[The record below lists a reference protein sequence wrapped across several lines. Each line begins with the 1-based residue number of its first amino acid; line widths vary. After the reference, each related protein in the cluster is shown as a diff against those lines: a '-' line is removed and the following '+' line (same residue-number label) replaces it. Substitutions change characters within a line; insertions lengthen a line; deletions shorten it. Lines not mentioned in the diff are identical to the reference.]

1 MLRIPLRHLCLPIA
15 LLLWSG
21 ATASSQP
28 AAAGSK
34 VIFSTYLGGAGVDE
48 GLAVATDAS
57 GAVYVAGLTTSTVF
71 PGTHSGLIGVDDAFV
86 SKFSPAGQL
95 LYSTRFGGGG
105 FTEAI
110 GIAVDGLGNVYITG
124 QTSAADF
131 PIVNGYQ
138 STYGGGFSDAF
149 LAKFD
154 QSGALIYSTFLGGS
168 SSSSEFGGAIAVD
181 QSGNAYIAGTTSAQ
195 DFPLRNAFQGTYGGG
210 FSDAFI
216 AKINTNVAGDA
227 GLIYSTYLGSIGS
240 DSGNAIAVDGG
251 GHAVIAGAAAC
262 CFPTTPD
269 AVQTFIAS
277 SGEHAFTT
285 KMGPTGQLLYST
297 LIGGRK
303 HDVALAVAI
312 DQNDLIYVGGQTSSL
327 DFPTTPQ
334 AFQAEMHAIV
344 GGFLV
349 LIDPS
354 VSGPAGMRYSSLLA
368 GSVFDTVL
376 AVAVDGVGRVSL
388 TGFTDSTDFPTKNP
402 VQPVFGGQRDGFF
415 VQIDP
420 SLAGTTGLIYGTF
433 LGGPGGDQATGVAL
447 SPDAR
452 IAITGITDSPY
463 PTDNAFQPNPAGSLE
478 AFVTYVSFDMT
489 PPVLTPS
496 DLIINATGP
505 GGAIGTFVITAS
517 DLDDPNPIVQCTPP
531 SGSAFA
537 IGTTQV
543 KCSASD
549 ASDNTATGEFQ
560 VYVKGAQEQIGDL
573 KVFVGSLGLDKGL
586 TNSLQTKLNAAERD
600 PRPGACSDLN
610 DFIKQVT
617 AKTGTSIAAPI
628 ANQLTTS
635 AGRIRAVLGCAR

>member
-1 MLRIPLRHLCLPIA
+1 MLRIPLHHPCLPIA
-15 LLLWSG
+15 LLLCST

-28 AAAGSK
+28 AAGPSK
-34 VIFSTYLGGAGVDE
+34 VLFSTYLGGTGVDE

-57 GAVYVAGLTTSTVF
+57 GAVYVAGLTSSTVF

-86 SKFSPAGQL
+86 AKFSPAGQL
-95 LYSTRFGGGG
+95 LYSTRLGGSG
-105 FTEAI
+105 FTEAM
-110 GIAVDGLGNVYITG
+110 GIAVDDLGNLYITG
-124 QTSAADF
+124 QTSATDL

-138 STYGGGFSDAF
+138 SLYGGGFSDAF

-168 SSSSEFGGAIAVD
+168 SSGNEFGHAIAVD
-181 QSGNAYIAGTTSAQ
+181 QSGNAYIAGTTSAP

-216 AKINTNVAGDA
+216 ARINTNVAGDA
-227 GLIYSTYLGSIGS
+227 GLIYSTYLGSFGF
-240 DSGNAIAVDGG
+240 DSGNAIAVDGS

-269 AVQTFIAS
+269 AVQTFLAS
-277 SGEHAFTT
+277 SAFTT
-285 KMGPTGQLLYST
+285 KMGPTGQLIYST
-297 LIGGRK
+297 VIGGSG
-303 HDVALAVAI
+303 HSVALAVAI
-312 DQNDLIYVGGQTSSL
+312 DQNDLVYVGGETSSP

-334 AFQAEMHAIV
+334 AFQVEMHGSLA
-344 GGFLV
+344 GFVV

-368 GSVFDTVL
+368 GSASDSVR
-376 AVAVDGVGRVSL
+376 AAAVDGVGRVSL
-388 TGFTDSTDFPTKNP
+388 TGITESPDFPTKDA
-402 VQPVFGGQRDGFF
+402 VQPVLGGQRDAFF
-415 VQIDP
+415 MQIDP

-433 LGGPGGDQATGVAL
+433 LGGLRDDQAAGVAL
-447 SPDAR
+447 SPDSR
-452 IAITGITDSPY
+452 IAITGITDGPF

-489 PPVLTPS
+489 PPVLTLS
-496 DLIINATGP
+496 DLIINATGAS
-505 GGAIGTFVITAS
+505 GAIGTFVITAS

-543 KCSASD
+543 RCSASD
-549 ASDNTATGEFQ
+549 ASDNSATGEFQ
-560 VYVKGAQEQIGDL
+560 VHVKGAQEQIGDL

-586 TNSLQTKLNAAERD
+586 TNSLQTKLNAAEHD

-610 DFIKQVT
+610 DFIKQVA
-617 AKTGTSIAAPI
+617 AKTGTSIAAPV

-635 AGRIRAVLGCAR
+635 AGRIRAVLGCPR